1 MDVETTIRNVESIE
15 INEPLELNSGRW
27 ARDIIIVTETG
38 RYTIGLYTKHRD
50 SLDVTETV
58 D

>member
-1 MDVETTIRNVESIE
+1 MDAETTIHNVESIE

-27 ARDIIIVTETG
+27 ARDITVVTETG

>member
-27 ARDIIIVTETG
+27 ARDITVVTETG